1 LKITIIILA
10 LIFWLAEAGSQH
22 LFPVHSQYMLN
33 GLALNPA
40 YAGSREVLNVT
51 LGYRNQWVGFDDGA
65 PVSQSLSLHTPLRN
79 EKIALGLFLHNEKID
94 IRNNTSLYLNYAYR
108 LPVAGGKISL
118 GLKAGAINRNA
129 NWNKISL
136 SDPGD
141 IVFSRPGTS
150 DILPNFGFGAYYYS
164 DRFFLG
170 ASVPF
175 FMSDSTGTS
184 GAVLYHDFRNY
195 NYLVSGG
202 LLLGNGSVR
211 VKPSFLV
218 KYNSMNPVQVDAN
231 LSLILSDLIWIG
243 ASYRLENAIIGLIKI
258 QLSDKFRLGYTYDYS
273 LGPLNKFSN
282 GSHEIVLIYDLIY
295 RVNAVNPRYF

>member
-1 LKITIIILA
+1 
-10 LIFWLAEAGSQH
+10 
-22 LFPVHSQYMLN
+22 MLN

-40 YAGSREVLNVT
+40 YAGSREVFNFT
-51 LGYRNQWVGFDDGA
+51 LGYRNQWVGFEGA

-79 EKIALGLFLHNEKID
+79 DKIGLGLYLHNEKID
-94 IRNNTSLYLNYAYR
+94 IRNNTSLYINYAYR
-108 LPVAGGKISL
+108 VPLASGRLSL
-118 GLKAGAINRNA
+118 GLKAGGISRNA
-129 NWNKISL
+129 NWNNVSL

-150 DILPNFGFGAYYYS
+150 DMLPNFGFGAYYYS

-175 FMSDSTGTS
+175 FMSDSTGIN
-184 GAVLYHDFRNY
+184 GAVLYHDFNNY
-195 NYLVSGG
+195 NYLLSGG
-202 LLLGNGSVR
+202 FLLGSGAVR

-218 KYNSMNPVQVDAN
+218 KYNTMNPAQIDAN
-231 LSLILSDLIWIG
+231 LSFIFADLVWIG
-243 ASYRLENAIIGLIKI
+243 ASYRMENTLVGLVKL
-258 QLSDKFRLGYTYDYS
+258 QLNDQLRLGYTYDYS
-273 LGPLNKFSN
+273 LGPLSRFNN